1 MSNKIK
7 PKEYFVAD
15 HQDGFF
21 YLVKAKSKEEACMKV
36 YAECDYITHDTL
48 EAFSV
53 DEYREYVASKGDKSG
68 VIQIGELEM
77 Y

>member
-1 MSNKIK
+1 MSKGK
-7 PKEYFVAD
+7 AKEYFVAD
-15 HQDGFF
+15 NHDGFF
-21 YLVKAKSKEEACMKV
+21 YLVKAKCKEEACMKV

-53 DEYREYVASKGDKSG
+53 DEYREYVTSKGDTSG
-68 VIQIGELEM
+68 VIQIGEELPL